1 MMSKLTRLR
10 DEALRLLTTYEEHR
24 ESKDDILRRKAH
36 LDLDKFLMENR
47 ETAIMLIVRGL
58 NDEIQRLRDEET
70 AKGKKKRR
78 WFSRKKKGVGL
89 DANYRYPQR
98 QAGNPVE

>member
-24 ESKDDILRRKAH
+24 DSEDATLRRKAH

-47 ETAIMLIVRGL
+47 ETAIILMVKGL
-58 NDEIQRLRDEET
+58 DEEIKLIQ
-70 AKGKKKRR
+70 AKNVYEEPKRR
-78 WFSRKKKGVGL
+78 WFQRKRKYAKGGVV
-89 DANYRYPQR
+89 DADY
-98 QAGNPVE
+98 